1 MGRFNRRGQE
11 QVFYAPTLADP
22 AAPTVTELGAAATPL
37 HPVLRSISGFNYT
50 GEDLDVSDMGSTWGK
65 TIPGGDT
72 AADSSMTFYEGDDA
86 ADAEQD
92 VETALAKGD
101 EGYIVFCPM
110 GAPTATEKARVWPVR
125 IKSNNPDET
134 AENAGATFT
143 VGFSIP
149 NPPVL
154 DATIAAGA

>member
-11 QVFYAPTLADP
+11 QVFFATAIADS
-22 AAPTVTELGAAATPL
+22 AAPTVAELTAATPL
-37 HPVLRSISGFNYT
+37 HPVLRSISGFNFT
-50 GEDLDVSDMGSTWGK
+50 GEDLDVSDMSSTWGK

-86 ADAEQD
+86 ADVEQD
-92 VETALAKGD
+92 VEAALVKGDDGYVVFVPAGAPVALA
-101 EGYIVFCPM
+101 
-110 GAPTATEKARVWPVR
+110 KARVWPVR
-125 IKSNNPDET
+125 VKSNNPDET

-149 NPPVL
+149 NPPTL
-154 DATIAAGA
+154 DAVIAA

>member
-1 MGRFNRRGQE
+1 MPRFNRRGQE
-11 QVFYAPTLADP
+11 QVYFVPTI
-22 AAPTVTELGAAATPL
+22 VAAATPTDDEIAAGTPL
-37 HPVLRSISGFNYT
+37 HPVLRAISGFNFT

-86 ADAEQD
+86 DDTEAD
-92 VETALAKGD
+92 VEAALVKGD
-101 EGYIVFCPM
+101 DGFIVFIPS
-110 GAPTATEKARVWPVR
+110 GAPVAAAKARVWPVR

-149 NPPVL
+149 DPPTLNAV
-154 DATIAAGA
+154 IAAAP

>member
-1 MGRFNRRGQE
+1 MPRFNRRGQE
-11 QVFYAPTLADP
+11 QVLYVPALVAPAG
-22 AAPTVTELGAAATPL
+22 PTVAALAGGTPL

-72 AADSSMTFYEGDDA
+72 AGDSSMSFYEGDDD
-86 ADAEQD
+86 ADLERD
-92 VETALAKGD
+92 VEAALVKGE
-101 EGYIVFCPM
+101 EGFIVFLPE
-110 GAPTATEKARVWPVR
+110 GAPVAGARARVWPVR
-125 IKSNNPDET
+125 VKSNNPDET

-143 VGFSIP
+143 AGFSIP

-154 DATIAAGA
+154 DAVVVA